1 MTIRRNWFSYRCR
14 LLKKHAESE
23 KFPAQKSPDMKTM
36 HRFNFSP
43 DSRVAPLEI
52 PRELDL
58 HVQINDFVE
67 FEALPD
73 QRFVIVEKTFKL
85 LFGGEIEY
93 IDYEVDEL

>member
-1 MTIRRNWFSYRCR
+1 
-14 LLKKHAESE
+14 
-23 KFPAQKSPDMKTM
+23 MKTT

-52 PRELDL
+52 PREFDL

-67 FEALPD
+67 FEVLPD
-73 QRFVIVEKTFKL
+73 QRCVIVEKTFKL
-85 LFGGEIEY
+85 LFDGEIEY

>member
-1 MTIRRNWFSYRCR
+1 
-14 LLKKHAESE
+14 
-23 KFPAQKSPDMKTM
+23 MKTM

-52 PRELDL
+52 LREFDL

-67 FEALPD
+67 FEALPY

-85 LFGGEIEY
+85 LFDGETEY
-93 IDYEVDEL
+93 IDYKVDEL